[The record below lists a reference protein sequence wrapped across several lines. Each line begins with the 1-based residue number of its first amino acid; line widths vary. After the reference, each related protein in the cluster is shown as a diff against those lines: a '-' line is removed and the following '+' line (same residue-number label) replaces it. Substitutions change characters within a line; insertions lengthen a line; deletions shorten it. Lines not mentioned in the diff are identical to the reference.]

1 MSSIKIP
8 KFANIKHYRT
18 MTKEKKNLAI
28 VIIGKNKPSQK
39 DQTKFLAIE
48 EGINKEKNKTK
59 KSRREAAVA
68 KKARFNVLRIYRNKD
83 EIFDEAIGLIRT
95 AQQFNDSK
103 RVMAWWYKVKND
115 VKKILSNKKEYNR
128 AFREWKKKKTLK
140 SQAKGVTA
148 KA

>member
-18 MTKEKKNLAI
+18 MTKEKKNLAVQGRKRI
-28 VIIGKNKPSQK
+28 QLEWMKEEINE
-39 DQTKFLAIE
+39 FYEAIYL
-48 EGINKEKNKTK
+48 G
-59 KSRREAAVA
+59 
-68 KKARFNVLRIYRNKD
+68 NKD

-115 VKKILSNKKEYNR
+115 VKKTLSNKKEYNR
-128 AFREWKKKKTLK
+128 AFIEWKKKKTLK
-140 SQAKGVTA
+140 AKTW
-148 KA
+148 